1 MMTKNDDKEQR
12 NIELAADHEVRQ
24 LLDTATHNW
33 KVAQSR
39 MSQIVQEREKGI
51 YDDNGVEVMAVYA
64 RMERVYACITDL
76 LRHPQAFL
84 LPSVIKGLRPFLN
97 DDSMDKESTRL
108 LTLSAHDEEVKTVG
122 FWKTLKEYQTS
133 NPHLDSTLGQ
143 KVKTLIIKH
152 VMPYLADED
161 VDEAL
166 QNFVDILKSTNEV
179 SKDDLGIMKFFNL
192 GGKVSEMA
200 ADNRPQMALA
210 LLVRH
215 LFTEILCNHIERT
228 QHSDVAMADVFEK
241 AKQQLLESEG
251 WREYWSNHKRHL
263 ERKGGSL
270 DEQWKADA
278 EEVEQWLMNLR
289 GYIYNSW
296 NESPEAFGQA
306 LKQQRLDDNTML
318 LLLFYLAKKDAI
330 ARETEKPDERRR
342 KMKMNAFEAAMK
354 LHELAAEKYYNDYE
368 AIWEQIIMS
377 ENISELLM
385 NYNSS
390 KYNKG
395 FNMMCLCKIV
405 SHLQSEYKFYGSH
418 SSEDLGKVLGDRY
431 AKNSYDT
438 FSNYIKKKETML
450 NELCFNEIGEALKN
464 YKKENLKS

>member
-1 MMTKNDDKEQR
+1 MIKNDDKEQR
-12 NIELAADHEVRQ
+12 NIKLAADHEVRQ
-24 LLDTATHNW
+24 LLDMATHNW

-97 DDSMDKESTRL
+97 DESMDAESTRL

-143 KVKTLIIKH
+143 KVKTLIMKH

-179 SKDDLGIMKFFNL
+179 SKDDSNVMNFFHL

-210 LLVRH
+210 LLMRH
-215 LFTEILCNHIERT
+215 LFTEMVCNHIDRT
-228 QHSDVAMADVFEK
+228 QQNDTAMADVFEK

-251 WREYWSNHKRHL
+251 WREYWANHKRHL

-278 EEVEQWLMNLR
+278 EEVEQWLVNLR

-306 LKQQRLDDNTML
+306 LKREQLDDDTML

-330 ARETEKPDERRR
+330 ARETERLDKRRET
-342 KMKMNAFEAAMK
+342 MEVNAPEAAIK
-354 LHELAAEKYYNDYE
+354 QTELPA
-368 AIWEQIIMS
+368 
-377 ENISELLM
+377 ELLTEKAQ
-385 NYNSS
+385 
-390 KYNKG
+390 KYWKRLREAG
-395 FNMMCLCKIV
+395 FIV
-405 SHLQSEYKFYGSH
+405 ADGYALAEGVSANQAAYIADCMAGKLRLMYKWKPFQQLWGIKTLAQLAGTWKDYGKLPSRH
-418 SSEDLGKVLGDRY
+418 E
-431 AKNSYDT
+431 
-438 FSNYIKKKETML
+438 
-450 NELCFNEIGEALKN
+450 EIERLMQ
-464 YKKENLKS
+464 

>member
-1 MMTKNDDKEQR
+1 MIKNDDKEQR
-12 NIELAADHEVRQ
+12 NIKLAADHEVRQ
-24 LLDTATHNW
+24 LLDMAMHNW

-39 MSQIVQEREKGI
+39 MLQIVQEREKGI

-97 DDSMDKESTRL
+97 DESMDAESTRL
-108 LTLSAHDEEVKTVG
+108 LTLSAHDEEVKTVD
-122 FWKTLKEYQTS
+122 FWKNLSEYQTS
-133 NPHLDSTLGQ
+133 NPHLDSTLDQ
-143 KVKTLIIKH
+143 KVKTLIMKH

-179 SKDDLGIMKFFNL
+179 SKDDLGIMKFFHL

-210 LLVRH
+210 LLMRH
-215 LFTEILCNHIERT
+215 LFTEMVCNHIDRT
-228 QHSDVAMADVFEK
+228 QENDTAMADVFEK
-241 AKQQLLESEG
+241 AKQQLLESKA

-306 LKQQRLDDNTML
+306 LKREQLDDDTML

-330 ARETEKPDERRR
+330 VLETERPDKRRETMDV
-342 KMKMNAFEAAMK
+342 NARAAAIK
-354 LHELAAEKYYNDYE
+354 QTELPA
-368 AIWEQIIMS
+368 
-377 ENISELLM
+377 ELLTEKAQ
-385 NYNSS
+385 
-390 KYNKG
+390 KYWKRLREAG
-395 FNMMCLCKIV
+395 FIV
-405 SHLQSEYKFYGSH
+405 ADGYALAEGVSANQAAFIADCMAGKLRLMYKWKPFQQLWGIKTLAQLAGTWKDYGKLPPRH
-418 SSEDLGKVLGDRY
+418 E
-431 AKNSYDT
+431 
-438 FSNYIKKKETML
+438 
-450 NELCFNEIGEALKN
+450 EIERLMQ
-464 YKKENLKS
+464 

>member
-1 MMTKNDDKEQR
+1 MAGWNNAAPANNSMIVFVNDESM
-12 NIELAADHEVRQ
+12 AA
-24 LLDTATHNW
+24 
-33 KVAQSR
+33 
-39 MSQIVQEREKGI
+39 
-51 YDDNGVEVMAVYA
+51 
-64 RMERVYACITDL
+64 
-76 LRHPQAFL
+76 
-84 LPSVIKGLRPFLN
+84 
-97 DDSMDKESTRL
+97 ESTRL

-143 KVKTLIIKH
+143 KVKTLIMKH

-161 VDEAL
+161 EDEAL

-200 ADNRPQMALA
+200 ADNRPQMAMA
-210 LLVRH
+210 LLTRH
-215 LFTEILCNHIERT
+215 LFTEIVCNHIDRT
-228 QHSDVAMADVFEK
+228 QQNDTAMADVFEK

-306 LKQQRLDDNTML
+306 LKREQLDDDTML

-330 ARETEKPDERRR
+330 VIETERLDKRRETMEV
-342 KMKMNAFEAAMK
+342 NAPAAAIK
-354 LHELAAEKYYNDYE
+354 QTELPA
-368 AIWEQIIMS
+368 
-377 ENISELLM
+377 ELLTEKAQ
-385 NYNSS
+385 
-390 KYNKG
+390 KYWKRLREAG
-395 FNMMCLCKIV
+395 FIV
-405 SHLQSEYKFYGSH
+405 ADGYALAEGVSANQAAFIADCMAGKLRLMYKWKPFQQLWGIKTLAQLAGTWKDYGKLPPRH
-418 SSEDLGKVLGDRY
+418 E
-431 AKNSYDT
+431 
-438 FSNYIKKKETML
+438 
-450 NELCFNEIGEALKN
+450 EIERLMQ
-464 YKKENLKS
+464 

>member
-1 MMTKNDDKEQR
+1 MNDNKEQR
-12 NIELAADHEVRQ
+12 NIELAADHEVRR
-24 LLDTATHNW
+24 LLDMATHNW

-39 MSQIVQEREKGI
+39 MAQITQERKDGI

-76 LRHPQAFL
+76 LRHPQTFL
-84 LPSVIKGLRPFLN
+84 LPSVINGLRPFLN
-97 DDSMDKESTRL
+97 DESMDAELTRL
-108 LTLSAHDEEVKTVG
+108 LSLSVHHAEVKAVD
-122 FWKTLKEYQTS
+122 FWTKLTEHQTS
-133 NPHLDSTLGQ
+133 NPHLDSTSEQ
-143 KVKTLIIKH
+143 KATTLLMKH
-152 VMPYLADED
+152 VVPYLAAED
-161 VDEAL
+161 VMEVTT
-166 QNFVDILKSTNEV
+166 NIINIVKHVNEV
-179 SKDDLGIMKFFNL
+179 SKDDSDVMKFFHL
-192 GGKVSEMA
+192 GRKVSEMA
-200 ADNRPQMALA
+200 ADNRTQMALA
-210 LLVRH
+210 LLMRH
-215 LFTEILCNHIERT
+215 QFTEMVCNHIDMT
-228 QHSDVAMADVFEK
+228 QHNDATMADVFEK
-241 AKQQLLESEG
+241 AKNQLLESED
-251 WREYWSNHKRHL
+251 WHKYWANHKQHL

-278 EEVEQWLMNLR
+278 AEVEQWLMNLR

-296 NESPEAFGQA
+296 NESPEAFGLA
-306 LKQQRLDDNTML
+306 LKREQLDDDTML

-330 ARETEKPDERRR
+330 VQETEKPDERRS
-342 KMKMNAFEAAMK
+342 KMRVNAFEAAMK
-354 LHELAAEKYYNDYE
+354 LRELAAEKYYNDYE
-368 AIWEQIIMS
+368 NIWEEIIMS

-450 NELCFNEIGEALKN
+450 NELCFNEIEEALKN
-464 YKKENLKS
+464 N

>member
-1 MMTKNDDKEQR
+1 MIKNDDKEQR
-12 NIELAADHEVRQ
+12 NIKLAADHEVRR
-24 LLDTATHNW
+24 LLDMAMHNW

-39 MSQIVQEREKGI
+39 MSQIVQEREDGI

-84 LPSVIKGLRPFLN
+84 LPSVINGLRPFLN

-108 LTLSAHDEEVKTVG
+108 LTLSAHDEEVKTVD
-122 FWKTLKEYQTS
+122 FWKTLSEYQTS
-133 NPHLDSTLGQ
+133 NPHLDSNSEQMLTTLVT
-143 KVKTLIIKH
+143 KY
-152 VMPYLADED
+152 VMPYLAKED
-161 VDEAL
+161 LMEV
-166 QNFVDILKSTNEV
+166 LKNMINITKHANEV
-179 SKDDLGIMKFFNL
+179 SKDDSNVMNFFHL

-210 LLVRH
+210 LLMRH
-215 LFTEILCNHIERT
+215 LFTEMVCNHIDRT
-228 QHSDVAMADVFEK
+228 QQNDTAMADVFEK

-306 LKQQRLDDNTML
+306 LKREQLDDDTML

-330 ARETEKPDERRR
+330 ARETERPDERRET
-342 KMKMNAFEAAMK
+342 MDVNARAAAIK
-354 LHELAAEKYYNDYE
+354 QTELPA
-368 AIWEQIIMS
+368 
-377 ENISELLM
+377 ELLTEKAQ
-385 NYNSS
+385 
-390 KYNKG
+390 KYWKRLREAG
-395 FNMMCLCKIV
+395 FIV
-405 SHLQSEYKFYGSH
+405 ADGYALAEGVSANQAAFIADCMAGKLRLMYKWKPFQQLWGIKTLAQLAGTWKDYGKLPPRH
-418 SSEDLGKVLGDRY
+418 E
-431 AKNSYDT
+431 
-438 FSNYIKKKETML
+438 
-450 NELCFNEIGEALKN
+450 EIERLMQ
-464 YKKENLKS
+464 

>member
-1 MMTKNDDKEQR
+1 MIKNDDKEQR
-12 NIELAADHEVRQ
+12 NIKLAADHEVRR
-24 LLDTATHNW
+24 LLDMAMHNW

-39 MSQIVQEREKGI
+39 MAQIVQEREKGI

-64 RMERVYACITDL
+64 RMERVYACICDL

-97 DDSMDKESTRL
+97 DESMDAESTRL
-108 LTLSAHDEEVKTVG
+108 LILSAHHAEVKTVG

-133 NPHLDSTLGQ
+133 NPHLDSTLEQ
-143 KVKTLIIKH
+143 KVETLLTKH

-161 VDEAL
+161 VVEVLPIIIDTMKQA
-166 QNFVDILKSTNEV
+166 NEV
-179 SKDDLGIMKFFNL
+179 SKDDSDVMYFFNL
-192 GGKVSEMA
+192 GRKVSEMA

-215 LFTEILCNHIERT
+215 LFTEIVCNHIDRARQNDT
-228 QHSDVAMADVFEK
+228 AMADVFEK

-306 LKQQRLDDNTML
+306 LKREQLDDDTML

-330 ARETEKPDERRR
+330 ARETERLDKRRET
-342 KMKMNAFEAAMK
+342 MEVNAPEAAIK
-354 LHELAAEKYYNDYE
+354 QPELPA
-368 AIWEQIIMS
+368 
-377 ENISELLM
+377 ELLTEKAQ
-385 NYNSS
+385 
-390 KYNKG
+390 KYWKRLREAG
-395 FNMMCLCKIV
+395 FIVADGYALAEGVSDSQATYIAACMADKLRLMYKWKPFQQLWGIKNMAQLSGTWRDTGKYP
-405 SHLQSEYKFYGSH
+405 SRHL
-418 SSEDLGKVLGDRY
+418 
-431 AKNSYDT
+431 
-438 FSNYIKKKETML
+438 
-450 NELCFNEIGEALKN
+450 EIESLMQ
-464 YKKENLKS
+464 

>member
-1 MMTKNDDKEQR
+1 MIKNDDKEQR
-12 NIELAADHEVRQ
+12 NIKLAADHEVRQ

-51 YDDNGVEVMAVYA
+51 YDDNGVEIMAVYA

-84 LPSVIKGLRPFLN
+84 LPSVINGLRPFLN
-97 DDSMDKESTRL
+97 DESMDAESTRL
-108 LTLSAHDEEVKTVG
+108 LTLSAHDEEVKTVD
-122 FWKTLKEYQTS
+122 FWKNLSEYQTS
-133 NPHLDSTLGQ
+133 NPHLDSTLDQ
-143 KVKTLIIKH
+143 KVKTLIMKH

-210 LLVRH
+210 LLMRH
-215 LFTEILCNHIERT
+215 LFTEIVCNHIERT
-228 QHSDVAMADVFEK
+228 QQNDTAMADVFEK
-241 AKQQLLESEG
+241 AKQQLLESDD
-251 WREYWSNHKRHL
+251 WRDYWANHKRHL

-306 LKQQRLDDNTML
+306 LKREQLDDDTML

-330 ARETEKPDERRR
+330 VLETERPDKRRETMDV
-342 KMKMNAFEAAMK
+342 NARAAAIK
-354 LHELAAEKYYNDYE
+354 QTELPA
-368 AIWEQIIMS
+368 
-377 ENISELLM
+377 ELLTEKAQ
-385 NYNSS
+385 
-390 KYNKG
+390 KYWKRLREAG
-395 FNMMCLCKIV
+395 FIV
-405 SHLQSEYKFYGSH
+405 ADGYALAEGVSANQAAFIADCMAGKLRLMYKWKPFQQLWGIKTLAQLAGTWKDYGKLPPRHEEIERLIQQSDYQAF
-418 SSEDLGKVLGDRY
+418 GKL
-431 AKNSYDT
+431 
-438 FSNYIKKKETML
+438 
-450 NELCFNEIGEALKN
+450 
-464 YKKENLKS
+464 

>member
-1 MMTKNDDKEQR
+1 MTKNNDKEQR
-12 NIELAADHEVRQ
+12 NIKLAADHEVRQ

-84 LPSVIKGLRPFLN
+84 LPSVINGLRPFLN

-108 LTLSAHDEEVKTVG
+108 LTLSAHDEEVKTVD
-122 FWKTLKEYQTS
+122 FWKNLSEYQTS
-133 NPHLDSTLGQ
+133 NPHLDSTLDQ
-143 KVKTLIIKH
+143 KVKTLIMKH

-179 SKDDLGIMKFFNL
+179 SKDDSNVMNFFHL

-210 LLVRH
+210 LLMRH
-215 LFTEILCNHIERT
+215 LFTEMVCNHIDLT
-228 QHSDVAMADVFEK
+228 QHNDAAVADLFEK
-241 AKQQLLESEG
+241 AKQQLLESDS
-251 WREYWSNHKRHL
+251 WHDYWANHKQHL
-263 ERKGGSL
+263 ERKGSSL

-278 EEVEQWLMNLR
+278 AEVEEWLMDLR

-296 NESPEAFGQA
+296 NESPEAFGRA
-306 LKQQRLDDNTML
+306 LKQQRLDDDTML

-330 ARETEKPDERRR
+330 AREMEKPDERRR
-342 KMKMNAFEAAMK
+342 KMKVNAFEAAMK
-354 LHELAAEKYYNDYE
+354 LRELAAEKYYNDYE

-395 FNMMCLCKIV
+395 FNMMCLCKIM

>member
-1 MMTKNDDKEQR
+1 MIKNDDKEQR
-12 NIELAADHEVRQ
+12 NIKLAADHEVRQ

-51 YDDNGVEVMAVYA
+51 YDDNGVEIMAVYA

-84 LPSVIKGLRPFLN
+84 LPSVINGLRPFLN
-97 DDSMDKESTRL
+97 DESMDAESTRL
-108 LTLSAHDEEVKTVG
+108 LTLSAHDEEVKTVD
-122 FWKTLKEYQTS
+122 FWKNLSEYQTS
-133 NPHLDSTLGQ
+133 NPHLDSTLDQ
-143 KVKTLIIKH
+143 KVKTLIMKH

-179 SKDDLGIMKFFNL
+179 SKDDSNVMNFFHL

-210 LLVRH
+210 LLMRH
-215 LFTEILCNHIERT
+215 LFTEIVCNHIERT
-228 QHSDVAMADVFEK
+228 QQNDTAMADVFEK
-241 AKQQLLESEG
+241 AKQQLLESDD
-251 WREYWSNHKRHL
+251 WRDYWLNHKRHL

-306 LKQQRLDDNTML
+306 LKREQLDDDTML

-330 ARETEKPDERRR
+330 VIEMERLDKRRETMEV
-342 KMKMNAFEAAMK
+342 NAPEAAIK
-354 LHELAAEKYYNDYE
+354 QTELPA
-368 AIWEQIIMS
+368 
-377 ENISELLM
+377 ELLTEKAQ
-385 NYNSS
+385 
-390 KYNKG
+390 KYWKRLREAG
-395 FNMMCLCKIV
+395 FIV
-405 SHLQSEYKFYGSH
+405 ADGYALAEGVSANQAAFIADCMAGKLRLMYKWKPFQQLWGIKTLAQLAGTWKDYGKLPPRH
-418 SSEDLGKVLGDRY
+418 E
-431 AKNSYDT
+431 
-438 FSNYIKKKETML
+438 
-450 NELCFNEIGEALKN
+450 EIERLMQ
-464 YKKENLKS
+464 